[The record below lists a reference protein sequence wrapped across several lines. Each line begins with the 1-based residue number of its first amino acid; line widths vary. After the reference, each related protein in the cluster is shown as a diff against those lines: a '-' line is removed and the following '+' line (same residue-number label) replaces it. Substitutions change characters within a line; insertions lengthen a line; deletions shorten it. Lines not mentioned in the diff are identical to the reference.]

1 MSVYALNIDEFSDN
15 DYTLIGIHT
24 VLSEYKL
31 AYLLNQHLQVKF
43 RRATYDLDFTKKKNQ
58 SSYAVY
64 EYINKEL
71 DYDWYLISNVYKS
84 TKASI
89 STGLFSESDT
99 VMNLVPEKK
108 KVDFFLK
115 IEGDFDYEYIV
126 KTIEK
131 INQIPQI
138 ITSYEI
144 EVESLKSKE
153 FLIF

>member
-84 TKASI
+84 TKTSI

>member
-15 DYTLIGIHT
+15 NYTLIGIHT

-31 AYLLNQHLQVKF
+31 AYLLNLHLKVKF
-43 RRATYDLDFTKKKNQ
+43 RRATYDLDFTKKNNQ

-84 TKASI
+84 TKTSI

-131 INQIPQI
+131 INQITQI

>member
-15 DYTLIGIHT
+15 NYTLIGIHT

-31 AYLLNQHLQVKF
+31 AYLLNLHLKVKF
-43 RRATYDLDFTKKKNQ
+43 RRATYDLDFTKKNNE

-84 TKASI
+84 TKTSI

>member
-15 DYTLIGIHT
+15 NYTLIGIHT

-31 AYLLNQHLQVKF
+31 AYLLNQHLKVKF
-43 RRATYDLDFTKKKNQ
+43 RRATYDLDFTKKNNE
-58 SSYAVY
+58 SSYTVY

-84 TKASI
+84 TKTSI
-89 STGLFSESDT
+89 SSGLFSESDT

-131 INQIPQI
+131 INQITQI

>member
-84 TKASI
+84 TKTSI

-131 INQIPQI
+131 INQITQI

>member
-1 MSVYALNIDEFSDN
+1 MSVYALNIDEFSGN
-15 DYTLIGIHT
+15 DYALLGIHT
-24 VLSEYKL
+24 VLSEYRL
-31 AYLLNQHLQVKF
+31 AYLLNLHLKVKF
-43 RRATYDLDFTKKKNQ
+43 RRANFDLDFTKNKNQ

-71 DYDWYLISNVYKS
+71 DYNWYLISNVYKS
-84 TKASI
+84 TSTSI
-89 STGLFSESDT
+89 LTGLFRESDT
-99 VMNLVPEKK
+99 VVNLVPEKK

-115 IEGDFDYEYIV
+115 LEGDFDYEYIV

-131 INQIPQI
+131 INRIPQI
-138 ITSYEI
+138 ITSYKI

>member
-15 DYTLIGIHT
+15 NYTLIGIHT

-43 RRATYDLDFTKKKNQ
+43 RRASYDLDFTKKKNQ

-84 TKASI
+84 TKTSI